1 MSRRLIHIMSV
12 LVALVLFS
20 CRKEVSTENPNG
32 RVGTFTAQI
41 DGTQWVAADNQ
52 KGAAIV
58 AGFISVTGISSDN
71 KQLSILLN
79 DTIPGVY
86 ALNQNS
92 TSVLAYASIDSA
104 DLYAYTSNQGSDSAQ
119 AGGTVTVVEIDPVNK
134 TITGTFS
141 LNVFRNDD
149 GKQKKITEGVFY
161 KLPYT
166 NTLPEANKGDTM
178 HAVIDGQNWMARSIQ
193 ASSFSNTLVIN
204 GSALN
209 GTQAVSLI
217 LPFDIAPGG
226 PYLFDNMQFTYT
238 GIYSPVINSTF
249 GSASGTLNI
258 FENDPTTGRIRGNF
272 EFVAADPTFQ
282 DPKTYQL
289 SNGYFSVQYQ

>member
-1 MSRRLIHIMSV
+1 MSRRLTHIVSV
-12 LVALVLFS
+12 LVVLALFS

-32 RVGTFTAQI
+32 RNGTFTAQI
-41 DGTQWVAADNQ
+41 DGVQWVAADSL

-58 AGFISVTGISSDN
+58 AGFINIYGTSSDN
-71 KQLSILLN
+71 KQLNIILN

-86 ALNQNS
+86 TLNQNT
-92 TSVLAYASIDSA
+92 TSVAAYASNDSA
-104 DLYAYTSNQGSDSAQ
+104 EVYTYTSNQGSDTTQ
-119 AGGTVTVVEIDPVNK
+119 GGGTVTVTQIDPVSQ

-141 LNVFRNDD
+141 FKVYRDED
-149 GKQKKITEGVFY
+149 GKQKKITEGVFF

-166 NTLPEANKGDTM
+166 NALPAANKGDTM
-178 HAVIDGQNWMARSIQ
+178 QASIEGQKWIARSIL
-193 ASSFSNTLVIN
+193 ASNISNTLVIN

-209 GTQAVSLI
+209 GTQAISLI

-226 PYLFDNMQFTYT
+226 PYLFDYMQFTYT
-238 GIYSPVINSTF
+238 AIYSPVINSTF

-258 FENDPTTGRIRGNF
+258 LENDPTTGRIRGNF
-272 EFVAADPTFQ
+272 EFLAQDPTFQ

-289 SNGYFSVQYQ
+289 TNGYFSVQY